1 MRTENFRIVSV
12 ETQQSW
18 NVHSVTNPQWMKQG
32 YALIVCLVFQ
42 MFLQL
47 KRKKMTGTW
56 SSPQWSGKI
65 NSNSK
70 QQPPVSSHSWSGKKN
85 SKSNSKQQPP
95 VSSHSWSGKKNS
107 KSNSKQQPPVIRIWN
122 YQLVKKKTQ
131 YSTVTLSLMYVQSKK
146 RNLQKPGSPM
156 RRSTHISTMK
166 A

>member
-95 VSSHSWSGKKNS
+95 V
-107 KSNSKQQPPVIRIWN
+107 IRIWN

-156 RRSTHISTMK
+156 RRSTPISTMK
-166 A
+166 ATPLQTN